1 MQYKVDFDSLPWEEP
16 IPGLR
21 CKTFK
26 QVGRQIR
33 LIEYAR
39 EMIPHWC
46 CRGHFGYVL
55 GGKMEIAFDTGV
67 EVYEPGDG
75 VFLPP
80 GEEHRHMA
88 RVLTDFVRVIF
99 VEDD

>member
-1 MQYKVDFDSLPWEEP
+1 MQYKVNFDALPWEEP
-16 IPGLR
+16 ISGLR

-33 LIEYAR
+33 LIEYSHDL
-39 EMIPHWC
+39 IPHWC
-46 CRGHFGYVL
+46 YRGHFGYVL
-55 GGKMEIAFDTGV
+55 EGKMEITFDTGV
-67 EVYEPGDG
+67 EIYESGDG

-88 RVLTDFVRVIF
+88 RILTDFVRVIF